1 MTKEPPEHHGPAS
14 TARSARAWVALAVTV
29 ALALFADLFS
39 KWLAFQR
46 LAGQPVVLR
55 RDEVLALPTSQING
69 LIPPHEATVVVPH
82 ILELKLVLNPGAVF
96 GFGAGGRWFFAAF
109 TLFAIGFAL
118 WMFARWTRPRET
130 LAHISIGLI
139 IAGGLGNLYDRMV
152 FACVRDFLHPL
163 YSLQFPGGRP
173 VWPYVS
179 NVADAFLI
187 VGIVILM
194 AYLWRSGGEE
204 AASRKNTDEP
214 A

>member
-1 MTKEPPEHHGPAS
+1 VLGS
-14 TARSARAWVALAVTV
+14 TIAI
-29 ALALFADLFS
+29 ALFVDLFS

-46 LAGQPVVLR
+46 LAGQPVIVR
-55 RDEVLALPTSQING
+55 REEVLALPNAQINT

-82 ILELKLVLNPGAVF
+82 LLELKLVLNPGAVF

-109 TLFAIGFAL
+109 TLFAIAFAV

-130 LAHISIGLI
+130 VPHIAIGLI

-163 YSLQFPGGRP
+163 YSLHFPGGRP

-179 NVADAFLI
+179 NIADAFLI

-194 AYLWRSGGEE
+194 AYLWRSGESHP
-204 AASRKNTDEP
+204 SRKPADEP